1 MRASFAPMRSYAKVL
16 IASGGLVV
24 SMTAGTGL
32 ASAQDLS
39 PIINTTCSYPQVL
52 AALNAQDP
60 AAATELTN
68 SPMAVGM
75 VQDFLASPVPQ
86 RQVTAQRL
94 SGMPA
99 AQQYLDT
106 MLLVAG
112 SCNSF

>member
-1 MRASFAPMRSYAKVL
+1 MRSHAKVL
-16 IASGGLVV
+16 VASGGLVL
-24 SMTAGTGL
+24 SLTAGAGM

-39 PIINTTCSYPQVL
+39 AIINTTCTYPQVL
-52 AALNAQDP
+52 GALNAQDP
-60 AAATELTN
+60 AAAAELTS
-68 SPMAVGM
+68 SPLATGV
-75 VQDFLASPVPQ
+75 VQDFLASPVPE

-112 SCNSF
+112 TCNSY

>member
-1 MRASFAPMRSYAKVL
+1 MRSIAKVL

-24 SMTAGTGL
+24 SLTAGAGL

-39 PIINTTCSYPQVL
+39 AIINTTCTYPQVL
-52 AALNAQDP
+52 GALNAQDP
-60 AAATELTN
+60 AAAAELTS
-68 SPMAVGM
+68 SPMANGV

-94 SGMPA
+94 SAMPA

-112 SCNSF
+112 TCNNY